1 MAIFGVRNFCELRRN
16 HRLKLVSLLS
26 LSILSTAAFAN
37 QRCELIDNYNYNRL
51 MLLTTVSQEQAV
63 SIRSVYSTTLAENS
77 VNWALSDTP
86 TASGDYPF
94 FVKYYSSSARKLRTM
109 FANLQMTTGN
119 LRGEGN
125 VRQQNTFISTYKIGS
140 AQQEGMKV
148 LLGDMLDSDKVSIQ
162 YEQDSLTMN
171 GYSIY
176 HDLVSTYHC
185 MIK

>member
-1 MAIFGVRNFCELRRN
+1 MAIFGMRNFCDHWRN
-16 HRLKLVSLLS
+16 QTLKLVSFLS
-26 LSILSTAAFAN
+26 LTLLTTAAFAN
-37 QRCELIDNYNYNRL
+37 QRCELIDEYNYNRL

-63 SIRSVYSTTLAENS
+63 SIRGVYSTALAENS

-94 FVKYYSSSARKLRTM
+94 FVKYYSSSARKLRTV
-109 FANLQMTTGN
+109 FANLQMNTGN
-119 LRGEGN
+119 LRGDGS
-125 VRQQNTFISTYKIGS
+125 VRQQNTFISTYKLNS
-140 AQQEGMKV
+140 DMQADMKV

-171 GYSIY
+171 AYSIY
-176 HDLVSTYHC
+176 HDLVSTYYC